1 MASSGK
7 YVKVLRTMRAVL
19 VREMPDVSV
28 LLSTAELGPHF
39 TSYEK
44 NEATSPQR
52 ASERA
57 EKLLQ
62 IMTYKSYEV
71 YQKFVCVVRQF
82 RPELAVKLEGA
93 ERQTSMSS
101 TASSP
106 ESNGSPPV
114 CESSAFCVLH
124 MILNY
129 CYISIIIMIYPLC
142 TSYVIVNS
150 NTNILPPSPSQF
162 QVVVMS

>member
-93 ERQTSMSS
+93 ERQTSVSS

-114 CESSAFCVLH
+114 CESSAFSVC
-124 MILNY
+124 
-129 CYISIIIMIYPLC
+129 C
-142 TSYVIVNS
+142 T
-150 NTNILPPSPSQF
+150 
-162 QVVVMS
+162 